1 MTRAFFISIFCI
13 AFLVL
18 LQSCD
23 TAGSSEPSTTDVS
36 YKVKVDSVGGKA
48 PENLSRD
55 ISLWYSVKS
64 FRDKDE
70 DGGISISGYEDIVDS
85 TTVTVNEYVVEDTIE
100 VNTKNVDMVCVYGWV
115 KKGGYTFTGTITAS
129 GFTEPYEEV
138 EFYETGVL
146 TYLPSS
152 DSRGPACVSGDY

>member
-1 MTRAFFISIFCI
+1 MTRPFHIFVFGI

-55 ISLWYSVKS
+55 ISLWYYVKS

-70 DGGISISGYEDIVDS
+70 DGGISISGYEDLVDS

-100 VNTKNVDMVCVYGWV
+100 VKTKNVDMVCVYGWV
-115 KKGGYTFTGTITAS
+115 KNTYKFKGAITAS

>member
-1 MTRAFFISIFCI
+1 MTRPFHIFVFGI

-70 DGGISISGYEDIVDS
+70 DGGISISDYEDLVDS

-100 VNTKNVDMVCVYGWV
+100 VKTKNVDMVCVYGWV
-115 KKGGYTFTGTITAS
+115 KNTYKFTGTITAS

-152 DSRGPACVSGDY
+152 DSRGPACVSGNY